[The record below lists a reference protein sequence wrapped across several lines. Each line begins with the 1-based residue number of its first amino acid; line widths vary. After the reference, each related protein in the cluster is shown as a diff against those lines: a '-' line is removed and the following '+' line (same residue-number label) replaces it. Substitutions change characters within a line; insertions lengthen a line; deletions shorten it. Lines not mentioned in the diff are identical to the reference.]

1 MAPAPDVLLPVRDL
15 APAVRLVSLDP
26 VPGYQE
32 APGEDQEPA
41 EVVLIEQSDAA
52 EEIMI
57 EGHLGYER
65 TQDRPPVGSGSS
77 GGRGNGRRSPVD
89 SPPPVGRGRSSG
101 VAQAQVEQVRVASG
115 KEIPDPQ
122 DPVPITQGGGG
133 RRRLTASE
141 LRADPHDAL
150 TLNDT
155 PVIRKMVRWIKD
167 QSLDA
172 GSLGSTFVT

>member
-1 MAPAPDVLLPVRDL
+1 
-15 APAVRLVSLDP
+15 
-26 VPGYQE
+26 
-32 APGEDQEPA
+32 
-41 EVVLIEQSDAA
+41 
-52 EEIMI
+52 
-57 EGHLGYER
+57 
-65 TQDRPPVGSGSS
+65 
-77 GGRGNGRRSPVD
+77 
-89 SPPPVGRGRSSG
+89 

-167 QSLDA
+167 QRLDA